1 MKEIF
6 KKIIVSIITIEAKL
20 IIKRYKPKIIAVTGS
35 VGKTSTKDAIFTVL
49 SKFKTVRKSEKS
61 FNSEIGLPLTILG
74 CANGWSNFFAWVE
87 NIFHGLFL
95 IIWKQKY
102 PEYLV
107 LEVGV
112 GKPGDIKNNV
122 LPWLKTDI
130 VVYTCFPDRPV
141 HVEFFKSIEDII
153 DEKSAL
159 IYTLKKDGILVLNHD
174 DEKVYNL
181 HTKAGSRVVS
191 YGLHENA
198 TYQAIFPNYSYRKND
213 SFDLP
218 DGINFKMMYAGNSFP
233 VILHQIIGLHNIST
247 GLAAIAVAN
256 EIGCDLLSSIEAI
269 SEHRNPPGRL
279 SLIEGIK
286 ETVIIDDTYNSSP
299 IATEVALKVLNDV
312 KGLRKIVVLGD
323 MLELGKYTDE
333 EHERIGV
340 ITSKIADILITIGLR
355 AKNIAEGAEKAGLSA
370 KKISSYDNVK
380 ESIPY
385 LHKNIKK
392 GDVIL
397 VKGSQG
403 MRLEKVVSSIMRYP
417 ENKTKLLCRQEMEW
431 QNR

>member
-1 MKEIF
+1 MKEVF
-6 KKIIVSIITIEAKL
+6 KKIIVFIITAEAKL
-20 IIKRYKPKIIAVTGS
+20 VLKRYRPKIIAITGS

-74 CANGWSNFFAWVE
+74 CANGWNNFYAWTE
-87 NIFHGLFL
+87 NIFHGLSL
-95 IIWKQKY
+95 IIWKHKY

-141 HVEFFKSIEDII
+141 HVEFFKDIEDII

-159 IYTLKKDGILVLNHD
+159 MYTLKKDGILVLNHD

-181 HTKAGSRVVS
+181 HTKADSKVVS

-218 DGINFKMMYAGNSFP
+218 DGINFKMIYAGNSFP
-233 VILHQIIGLHNIST
+233 IILPQVIGMHNIAT
-247 GLAAIAVAN
+247 GLSAIAVAN

-269 SEHRNPPGRL
+269 SEYRNPPGRL
-279 SLIEGIK
+279 SLIEGMK

-299 IATEVALKVLNDV
+299 IATEVALKVLDDV

-333 EHERIGV
+333 EHERIGT
-340 ITSKIADILITIGLR
+340 ITAKIADILITIGLR
-355 AKNIAEGAEKAGLSA
+355 AKNIVEGAEKGGLSS

-380 ESIPY
+380 EAIPY
-385 LHKNIKK
+385 LNKIIKK

-403 MRLEKVVSSIMRYP
+403 MRLERLVAGIMRYP
-417 ENKTKLLCRQEMEW
+417 ENKGRLLCRQEREW